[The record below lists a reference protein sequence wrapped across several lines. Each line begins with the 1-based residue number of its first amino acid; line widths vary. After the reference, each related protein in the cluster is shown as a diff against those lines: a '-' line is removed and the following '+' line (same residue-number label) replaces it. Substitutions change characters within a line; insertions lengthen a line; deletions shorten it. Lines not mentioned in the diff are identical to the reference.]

1 MIQEPD
7 RQWGTDTNG
16 VFDGVSGYLQR
27 EEVDFSAIAA
37 PSAPRMKVAN
47 FIRSYPVDNLIIVSL
62 QPQPLPK
69 NLAFVR
75 PFTATITKERFRYVI
90 QDEGMTNLTF
100 LGGWEHLATE
110 SPDQSLSMK
119 SAN

>member
-7 RQWGTDTNG
+7 RQWGTDTDG

-69 NLAFVR
+69 NLVFVR
-75 PFTATITKERFRYVI
+75 PFTGTVYYFIIINQINPSITGDKISRH
-90 QDEGMTNLTF
+90 QQ
-100 LGGWEHLATE
+100 H
-110 SPDQSLSMK
+110 
-119 SAN
+119 